1 MAKVNQIA
9 CANDMLSVTHRVKV
23 KALVSRGKDL
33 AMKIGLFQLLWIV
46 EFCIIFKYGIPLRF
60 QLIIDK
66 CFLSFSPFNEA
77 EVFLF
82 RALSLTKWNRV

>member
-1 MAKVNQIA
+1 MTEVNSIV
-9 CANDMLSVTHRVKV
+9 CANDMLSVTHRANI
-23 KALVSRGKDL
+23 KALASREEDL
-33 AMKIGLFQLLWIV
+33 AMKIGLLQLLWIL

-77 EVFLF
+77 EVFLL
-82 RALSLTKWNRV
+82 RALSLSKWNRV